1 MVARPI
7 NSDQEL
13 YEHVQQF
20 FLEIRHNVEQT
31 QGYRL
36 LTTGEDHDGL
46 ALRSETD
53 IQVALRSW
61 LKPHCE
67 KFNIDHVVIAP
78 QGVFAVET
86 KGYAKPNRDGGTA
99 DATVV
104 FDGKALVFPQW
115 SGSKPLEQA
124 DRQAKWLATWLTSA
138 TGERVHVAPV
148 VALPGWYVDR
158 KGRGDVLVF
167 SGRELRKH
175 LLRART
181 AQPIAAEQVQRIVH
195 QVEQRC
201 RNVEP
206 GFRPQTDSGG

>member
-1 MVARPI
+1 MREGAAV
-7 NSDQEL
+7 
-13 YEHVQQF
+13 F
-20 FLEIRHNVEQT
+20 
-31 QGYRL
+31 
-36 LTTGEDHDGL
+36 HDLPG
-46 ALRSETD
+46 
-53 IQVALRSW
+53 
-61 LKPHCE
+61 E